1 MEEAHGVKSQAPT
14 LEARAGAT
22 HNLMG
27 CDGSGPKG
35 EFLLGEEKGRGS
47 PGHARMPAHVLIHVL
62 RAHKHKKERTGNNV
76 FVD

>member
-1 MEEAHGVKSQAPT
+1 MEQASGVKSQAPT

-27 CDGSGPKG
+27 CDGKGPKG

-47 PGHARMPAHVLIHVL
+47 PGHARPHE
-62 RAHKHKKERTGNNV
+62 HKKERTGTNV